1 MMLRCPVFE
10 FAVDWRISVEFNT
23 AIETICD
30 YTNYGNRLQ
39 NYALRSI
46 LLKYGHCANIRMLL
60 GVSSKWEYMIYEVRS
75 VVQIILSMMPLGNR
89 SLKYRR
95 FAKSLQITSKYMPD
109 GDFILLRQDLIQKNN
124 NTFEKLIIGSD
135 QVWNYQWL
143 SKQELELRLGSF
155 ISDSHS
161 IISYAASFGVF
172 EIDDDVKPIFQKYL
186 PRFKA
191 ISVREDRGA
200 ELVKEMTGLEATVV
214 LDPTLMLPANKWL
227 EITENF
233 VPDDDRYILTYFLG
247 RPSDEQECDIQSYAK
262 AHDCHV
268 RRIFDLRD
276 KETYVAGPQDFVE
289 LFSKAQYVFTD
300 SYHACC
306 FSILF
311 HKQFTVFNRAGMN
324 GKSNMNSRM
333 ETLFR
338 LFDLDSVMMDSGL
351 APEID
356 YEKVDHLLEENR
368 RKSQN
373 WLDKAMEG

>member
-1 MMLRCPVFE
+1 MRYKNLILT
-10 FAVDWRISVEFNT
+10 IS
-23 AIETICD
+23 D
-30 YTNYGNRLQ
+30 YYNYGNRLQ
-39 NYALRSI
+39 NYALRVLLDRYGLTTTIYSCI
-46 LLKYGHCANIRMLL
+46 DDLSSERKKIDLLKDIIKRVYSLL
-60 GVSSKWEYMIYEVRS
+60 FSDS
-75 VVQIILSMMPLGNR
+75 
-89 SLKYRR
+89 
-95 FAKSLQITSKYMPD
+95 KSLRY
-109 GDFILLRQDLIQKNN
+109 QKNRKFRN
-124 NTFEKLIIGSD
+124 MSMRFIPDDCFMFSMKRGLISNQHDTFDTLVIGSD
-135 QVWNYQWL
+135 QVWNFKWL
-143 SKQELELRLGSF
+143 TKRGVALRLGSF
-155 ISDSHS
+155 VSNDHS
-161 IISYAASFGVF
+161 VISYAASFGVS

-200 ELVKEMTGLEATVV
+200 ELVKEMTGLDATVV
-214 LDPTLMLPANKWL
+214 LDPTLMLPMNKWL

-247 RPSDEQECDIQSYAK
+247 RPSDEQERDIQAYAK

-338 LFDLDSVMMDSGL
+338 LFDLDSVMIDSGL

-356 YEKVDHLLEENR
+356 YERVDHLLEENR
-368 RKSQN
+368 RKSRN

>member
-1 MMLRCPVFE
+1 ML
-10 FAVDWRISVEFNT
+10 
-23 AIETICD
+23 
-30 YTNYGNRLQ
+30 
-39 NYALRSI
+39 
-46 LLKYGHCANIRMLL
+46 
-60 GVSSKWEYMIYEVRS
+60 
-75 VVQIILSMMPLGNR
+75 
-89 SLKYRR
+89 
-95 FAKSLQITSKYMPD
+95 TSD
-109 GDFILLRQDLIQKNN
+109 
-124 NTFEKLIIGSD
+124 
-135 QVWNYQWL
+135 
-143 SKQELELRLGSF
+143 
-155 ISDSHS
+155 
-161 IISYAASFGVF
+161 
-172 EIDDDVKPIFQKYL
+172 
-186 PRFKA
+186 
-191 ISVREDRGA
+191 
-200 ELVKEMTGLEATVV
+200 
-214 LDPTLMLPANKWL
+214 KWL

-233 VPDDDRYILTYFLG
+233 VPNNDKYILTYFLG
-247 RPSDEQECDIQSYAK
+247 RPSDEQENDIQTYAK
-262 AHDCHV
+262 AHGCRV
-268 RRIFDLRD
+268 RRMLDLRD
-276 KETYVAGPQDFVE
+276 EETYVAGPQDFVE